1 MGWSPQSV
9 DPAMVKRVEHYKV
22 TTETGGSVR
31 IAFDP
36 SFTDP
41 HITLAVQAE
50 RSDERVTTAEFSGL
64 SGEGVTIRT
73 VLQGGSAFTPTK
85 FETATVHVT
94 VTELG

>member
-1 MGWSPQSV
+1 MGWALQTV

-31 IAFDP
+31 ITFDP
-36 SFTDP
+36 PFTDP
-41 HITLAVQAE
+41 HIAFAVQAE

-73 VLQGGSAFTPTK
+73 VLQGSSAFVPTK

-94 VTELG
+94 VTEIG